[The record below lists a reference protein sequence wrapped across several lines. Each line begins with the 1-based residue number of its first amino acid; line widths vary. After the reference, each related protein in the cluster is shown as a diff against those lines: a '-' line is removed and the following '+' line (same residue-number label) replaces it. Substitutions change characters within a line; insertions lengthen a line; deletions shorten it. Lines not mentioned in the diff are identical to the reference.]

1 MKNKI
6 SIKAA
11 ELTDMAA
18 ILLYDKHISANEL
31 KNSII
36 QNKVLVAKRNDELAG
51 WLRWNLFWDNTPFLN
66 MLFLLDEYRRQG
78 YGRQLVLFWEE
89 QMKQNGHDLV
99 ITSTLSNE
107 SAQHFYRKLGY
118 SDAGCL
124 LLKREPLE
132 IIFTKDL
139 SPCCFLP

>member
-89 QMKQNGHDLV
+89 QMKQNG
-99 ITSTLSNE
+99 
-107 SAQHFYRKLGY
+107 QHFYRKLGY

-132 IIFTKDL
+132 IIFAKDL